1 MIRASRLLAAAYT
14 ARALYMTASLA
25 LSYRDLRTEADRAEE
40 DLPEETPGLTVIIPA
55 LREQAVMPRSLEH
68 FAALAARWPKLRV
81 LVVTAAREAA
91 ETPSGRPTTD
101 DVCRMLADQH
111 NTRLGREVFAVVSYP
126 GQGRRASQL
135 NYAVAELD
143 KLSPSVGDYGDY
155 VAVFDADAVPDAR
168 LASQFARAAKGRPAM
183 IQQPMLPAFPGSSSG
198 RRSAV
203 MSGQDLA
210 AFRRTL
216 GIEYRRIKVARWC
229 APGQRPR
236 LLAALARPMVYGVG
250 SGLIVRRDKIEDI
263 GFFQEPHDDLAV
275 GHRLSMA
282 GEPMAVLPSVNIVEP
297 YQSVGAMARAFSS
310 VAFANAATRH
320 DYRFAKAHPTRLSAA
335 GQRLLAARAL
345 ADGAAWA
352 LGPAVMGAAAT
363 HLAVRRRYGPLLAAA
378 VAAGLIEPVVAYRLR
393 GRVLDDFRAAGPA
406 GGTWRQPPPA
416 AAVAT
421 YMLQP
426 AVSGLGPWLLGVR
439 AGAARLTGR
448 ELRFTKTEHLGE
460 LAPETRGDTVHG

>member
-1 MIRASRLLAAAYT
+1 VIRASRLLAAAYT

-25 LSYRDLRTEADRAEE
+25 LSYRSMRVEADRPEE
-40 DLPEETPGLTVIIPA
+40 ELPEETPGLTVIIPA

-68 FAALAARWPKLRV
+68 FAALAARWPTLKV
-81 LVVTAAREAA
+81 LIVAAAREAN
-91 ETPSGRPTTD
+91 ETPSGKSTTE
-101 DVCRMLADQH
+101 DVCRRLAGQH
-111 NTRLGREVFAVVSYP
+111 NTTLGREVFTVVSYP
-126 GQGRRASQL
+126 GGGRRASQL
-135 NYAVAELD
+135 NYAVAALD
-143 KLSPSVGDYGDY
+143 KLFPPADDY

-168 LASQFARAAKGRPAM
+168 LASQFARAARGRPAM

-216 GIEYRRIKVARWC
+216 GIEYRRIQVARWC
-229 APGQRPR
+229 APGRRPR
-236 LLAALARPMVYGVG
+236 LLATLARPMVYGVG
-250 SGLIVRRDKIEDI
+250 SGLIVRRDKIEGI
-263 GFFQEPHDDLAV
+263 GLFQEPHDDLAV

-282 GEPMAVLPSVNIVEP
+282 GEPIAVLPSVNIVEP
-297 YQSVGAMARAFSS
+297 YQSVQAMARAFSS

-320 DYRFAKAHPTRLSAA
+320 DYRFAAAHPTRLSPA

-352 LGPAVMGAAAT
+352 LGPAVMGAAAA
-363 HLAVRRRYGPLLAAA
+363 HLVVKRQFKPLVAAA
-378 VAAGLIEPVVAYRLR
+378 VAAGLLEPVVAYRLR
-393 GRVLDDFRAAGPA
+393 GRVLDDFRASGPA

-416 AAVAT
+416 PAIAT

-426 AVSGLGPWLLGVR
+426 AVSALGPWLLGVR
-439 AGAARLTGR
+439 ASAARLTGR
-448 ELRFTKTEHLGE
+448 DLRFTKTEHLGE
-460 LAPETRGDTVHG
+460 IAPDTRGGTVHG

>member
-1 MIRASRLLAAAYT
+1 MIRVSRLLAAAYT

-25 LSYRDLRTEADRAEE
+25 LSYRSMRVEADRPEE
-40 DLPEETPGLTVIIPA
+40 ELPEETPGLTVIIPA

-68 FAALAARWPKLRV
+68 FAALAARWPTLRV
-81 LVVTAAREAA
+81 LIVSAAREAS
-91 ETPSGRPTTD
+91 ETPSGTLTTE
-101 DVCRMLADQH
+101 DVCRRLADQH
-111 NTRLGREVFAVVSYP
+111 NTTLGGEVFSVVSYP
-126 GQGRRASQL
+126 GGGRRASQL
-135 NYAVAELD
+135 NYAVAALD
-143 KLSPSVGDYGDY
+143 DLFPPADDY

-168 LASQFARAAKGRPAM
+168 LASQFARAAHGRPAM

-216 GIEYRRIKVARWC
+216 GIEYRRIQVARWC
-229 APGQRPR
+229 GPGRRPR

-263 GFFQEPHDDLAV
+263 GYFQEPHDDLAV

-282 GEPMAVLPSVNIVEP
+282 GEPIAVLPSVNIVEP

-320 DYRFAKAHPTRLSAA
+320 DYRFAAAHPTRLSAT

-345 ADGAAWA
+345 ADGVAWA
-352 LGPAVMGAAAT
+352 LGPAVMGAAAA
-363 HLAVRRRYGPLLAAA
+363 HLVVKRQFKPLVAAA
-378 VAAGLIEPVVAYRLR
+378 VAAGLLEPVVAYRLR
-393 GRVLDDFRAAGPA
+393 GRVLDDFRASGPA
-406 GGTWRQPPPA
+406 GGTWRQPAPA
-416 AAVAT
+416 AAIAT

-426 AVSGLGPWLLGVR
+426 AVSALGPWLLGVR
-439 AGAARLTGR
+439 ACAARLTGR
-448 ELRFTKTEHLGE
+448 DLRFTKTEHLGE
-460 LAPETRGDTVHG
+460 IAPDTRGGTVHG